1 MKTIIVD
8 YEIGGNSFERTKLR
22 VTEDVFNSVA
32 GIPWGDYHFADT
44 IEIHRLKAYLRQLT
58 WLDGTNRQCRP
69 IIITK
74 ISEVK

>member
-1 MKTIIVD
+1 MKNIIVD
-8 YEIGGNSFERTKLR
+8 YEIGDHPYHVKLR
-22 VTEDVFNSVA
+22 VTVDVFNSVA

-58 WLDGTNRQCRP
+58 WLDGTNRQCGP